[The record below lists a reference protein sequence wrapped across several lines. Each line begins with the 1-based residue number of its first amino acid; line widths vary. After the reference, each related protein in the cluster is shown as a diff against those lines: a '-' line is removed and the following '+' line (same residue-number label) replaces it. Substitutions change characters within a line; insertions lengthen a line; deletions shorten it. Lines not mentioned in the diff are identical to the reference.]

1 MSPSGRDARLILSA
15 RAIRTFAYGYLSVL
29 LGVYLEQVG
38 FAPWQVGAILTTTLG
53 GSAVLTLVLSAAAD
67 RYGRRPMLLLS
78 ALLMAA
84 SGAAFAATTRYPL
97 LILAS
102 LTGTVG
108 ATSGEVGPFLSLEQA
123 MLPQTVPAAR
133 RNAIFGWYNT
143 VGALAG
149 AVGALFA
156 GAPVVLQR
164 WLLWGPETSLRAM
177 FVLYAAI
184 GLAVLVIFTRLSDRV
199 EMGAGGG
206 TVLRGGLHRSRGDVL
221 KLSALFGLDS
231 LAGGFVVQSL
241 IAFWFHLRWNAG
253 PELLGPIF
261 LGVGLLQAG
270 SFLAAARI
278 ADRIGLINTMVFSHL
293 PSNILLMLIP
303 AAPTLPLAV
312 TLLLARHAL
321 SQMDVPARQ
330 SYIMAVV
337 DPEERNQAAALTNVV
352 RNAAQAVTPILSG
365 YAMQVVSLGLPF
377 VVGGALKSVYDV
389 LLYVQFRSV
398 RPPEEAGRV
407 RPVRAGP
414 PPPPGGSPR

>member
-1 MSPSGRDARLILSA
+1 VSPYGRDARLILSA

-29 LGVYLEQVG
+29 LGIYLEQVG
-38 FAPWQVGAILTTTLG
+38 FAPWQVGAILTATLT

-67 RYGRRPMLLLS
+67 RWGRRPMLALS

-84 SGAAFAATTRYPL
+84 SGGAFAATTHYPL

-133 RNAIFGWYNT
+133 RNAVFGWYNT

-156 GAPVVLQR
+156 GAPVLLQA
-164 WLLWGPETSLRAM
+164 WLGWSPQPALRAM

-184 GLAVLVIFTRLSDRV
+184 GLVVLLIFLRLSPAV
-199 EMGAGGG
+199 EIGAFARGPAAA
-206 TVLRGGLHRSRGDVL
+206 LRGGLHRSRASIL

-241 IAFWFHLRWNAG
+241 IAFWFHLRWGAG

-261 LGVGLLQAG
+261 LGVGLLQAV

-278 ADRIGLINTMVFSHL
+278 AGRIGLINTMVFTHL
-293 PSNILLMLIP
+293 PSNVVLMLIP

-312 TLLLARHAL
+312 VLLLARHAL

-337 DPEERNQAAALTNVV
+337 DPEERNRAAAVTNVV
-352 RNAAQAVTPILSG
+352 RNAAQAVTPVLSG

-377 VVGGALKSVYDV
+377 VLGGALKSVYDII
-389 LLYVQFRSV
+389 LYVQFRHI
-398 RPPEEAGRV
+398 RPPDEQIPAR
-407 RPVRAGP
+407 
-414 PPPPGGSPR
+414 

>member
-407 RPVRAGP
+407 RPVRGGP
-414 PPPPGGSPR
+414 LPPSGGSPR

>member
-1 MSPSGRDARLILSA
+1 MSPYGRDARLILSA

-38 FAPWQVGAILTTTLG
+38 FAPWQVGAILTTTLT

-67 RYGRRPMLLLS
+67 RWGRRPMLALS
-78 ALLMAA
+78 ASLMAA
-84 SGAAFAATTRYPL
+84 SGAAFAATTDYPL

-123 MLPQTVPAAR
+123 MLPQTVPTAR
-133 RNAIFGWYNT
+133 RNAVFGWYNT

-156 GAPVVLQR
+156 GAPVLLQG
-164 WLLWGPETSLRAM
+164 WLGWSPQAALRAM

-184 GLAVLVIFTRLSDRV
+184 GLIVLLIFTRLSAAV
-199 EMGAGGG
+199 EMGSAPG
-206 TVLRGGLHRSRGDVL
+206 TPAAVLRGGLHRSRRNVL
-221 KLSALFGLDS
+221 RLSALFGLDS

-241 IAFWFHLRWNAG
+241 MAFWFHLRWGAG

-261 LGVGLLQAG
+261 LGVGLLQAV
-270 SFLAAARI
+270 SFLAATRI
-278 ADRIGLINTMVFSHL
+278 AGRIGLINTMVFTHL
-293 PSNILLMLIP
+293 PSNVLLMLIP

-312 TLLLARHAL
+312 VLLLARHAL

-337 DPEERNQAAALTNVV
+337 DPEERNRAAALTNVV
-352 RNAAQAVTPILSG
+352 RNAAQAVTPVISG

-377 VVGGALKSVYDV
+377 VLGGALKSVYDII
-389 LLYVQFRSV
+389 LYVQFRHI
-398 RPPEEAGRV
+398 RPPDEQPQV
-407 RPVRAGP
+407 R
-414 PPPPGGSPR
+414 